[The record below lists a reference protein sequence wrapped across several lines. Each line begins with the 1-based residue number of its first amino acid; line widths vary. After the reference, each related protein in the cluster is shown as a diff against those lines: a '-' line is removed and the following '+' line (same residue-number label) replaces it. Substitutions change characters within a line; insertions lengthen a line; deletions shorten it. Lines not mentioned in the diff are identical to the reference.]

1 MKRPF
6 RNQAVDNYSEAK
18 NLVFELKDAKRR
30 AIQHSVSEK
39 VEPDEPTIELHA
51 DMVIDLAEKAVR
63 LEAVIMIAK
72 LAEVMNKDG
81 KNATNSLD
89 EARRILRVAQIG
101 LLDESGR

>member
-1 MKRPF
+1 MKRTF
-6 RNQAVDNYSEAK
+6 HNQDIDSYSNAK
-18 NLVFELKDAKRR
+18 DLVSALKEAKRR
-30 AIQHSVSEK
+30 AIQNTVSKEA
-39 VEPDEPTIELHA
+39 EPDEPTFEFHA

-81 KNATNSLD
+81 EKPTNSLD

-101 LLDESGR
+101 LLGGSQ

>member
-1 MKRPF
+1 MKRTF
-6 RNQAVDNYSEAK
+6 HNQAIDGYSNAKDLVSALKEAK
-18 NLVFELKDAKRR
+18 QR
-30 AIQHSVSEK
+30 AIQNTISEK
-39 VEPDEPTIELHA
+39 AEPDEPTFEFST

-101 LLDESGR
+101 LLDER